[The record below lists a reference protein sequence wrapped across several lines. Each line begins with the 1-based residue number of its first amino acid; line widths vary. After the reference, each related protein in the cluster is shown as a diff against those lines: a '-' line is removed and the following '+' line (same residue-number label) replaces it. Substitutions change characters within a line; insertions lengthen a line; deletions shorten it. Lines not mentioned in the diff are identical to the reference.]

1 MGLFFIWNTM
11 GKEATMAVRISCA
24 DVEGLIGAVNERE
37 ILPKKKME
45 VLEAFIERY
54 ADGLGSDGKRS
65 IMKEIERLSR
75 L

>member
-1 MGLFFIWNTM
+1 
-11 GKEATMAVRISCA
+11 MAVHIPCA
-24 DVEGLIGAVNERE
+24 DVEWLIGAVNERE

-54 ADGLGSDGKRS
+54 ADSLGSDGKRS